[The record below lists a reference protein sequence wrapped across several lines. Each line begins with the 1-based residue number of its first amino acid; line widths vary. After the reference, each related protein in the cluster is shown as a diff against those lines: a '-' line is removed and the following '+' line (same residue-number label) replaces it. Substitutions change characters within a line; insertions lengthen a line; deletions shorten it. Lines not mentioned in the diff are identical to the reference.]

1 MILGIGTDI
10 VSISRVEALL
20 KKFGARFL
28 NRVFTQE
35 ERDRALPRF
44 RPGASLAARFA
55 AKEACAKALG
65 IAIRQGV
72 TFLDFSIGNDA
83 VGKPQVKIFGKAA
96 ERLNSLTPGGMESKI
111 DISLSDEGD
120 NSIAMVVI
128 SACKQG

>member
-10 VSISRVEALL
+10 VSISRIEALL
-20 KKFGARFL
+20 KKFGSRFL

-35 ERDRALPRF
+35 ERERAMPRF

-65 IAIRQGV
+65 LAIRQGV
-72 TFLDFSIGNDA
+72 TFLDFSIGNDTA
-83 VGKPQVKIFGKAA
+83 GKPHIRLSGKAA
-96 ERLNSLTPGGMESKI
+96 ERLDSLTPGGMDSKI